1 MDNRPNTTYRMETAE
16 SFFRFL
22 IEATASEMPVR
33 HRYRLLREVF
43 YHTVEQ
49 CLTDCRITFSGIFA
63 KTDYIL
69 KEHGIPSDVA
79 RTIHDTRKILFP
91 SRKHDMNLTEEELRD
106 SFPYDLKGTCLL
118 VKYTSNVQDI
128 PEALTRLFPVT
139 DRNTRWEKYGT
150 EVMRVVVS
158 TWDDKTITA
167 SREED
172 GQEIRICY
180 DESNRYLTR
189 NGIGDWSYLQDILRP
204 YSQLNLVRVRIKD
217 GIYFPE
223 LIIYEPDCLI
233 NVSTIASCF
242 ESYAES
248 PYVSLINRLKPQ
260 ASSMAI
266 HLGNIAGMYLDDTV
280 HGRTVSFADGMCE
293 YFHRNALTMVA
304 DPAFGEREKVS
315 QLYADARS
323 QKATIEALIGNDLP
337 LAIGNYDKDAVVL
350 EPSFFSEVLG
360 IQGRLDFLY
369 EDSDK
374 CIIIEQKSGKGGF
387 VPVSSP
393 DYNPDVPKIQEKHW
407 VQLLLY
413 RALFVYEFGKDA
425 LTAQHVMLLY
435 SKYRRG
441 LISMAQS
448 PDLFLRA
455 VRMRN
460 LLSWCESD
468 YSEGGYSRLL
478 TLSPEVLNQK
488 GIEGKLWDNYIR
500 PQLSDILMP
509 IDRASELEKTYYL
522 RFMRFLQMEQMLARV
537 GSKRKENSGFAS
549 VWHDSLEE
557 KRQAGNIYDSLTVSR
572 FGQNGTTVES
582 LSLLFAGTQSADTS
596 NFRKGDA
603 VILYCYKEGEEPD
616 ACSQM
621 VNRCTIMDINAE
633 GLTVRLRNGQTD
645 RKVFEVGKD
654 KRWAV
659 EHDLLDSASSA
670 LFSAMHSFLNASQSR
685 KDLIL
690 SQRMPETDSR
700 LTARGTHYGRFSPL
714 VSRARQARELF
725 LIIGPPGTG
734 KTSYGMLYQLQEEL
748 MEENSN
754 ILITSYTN
762 RAVDEACSK
771 LKEEGIDF
779 LRLGNELSSSEEY
792 RSHLLSE
799 RVKECRNGRELSGL
813 LQRTRVICA
822 TTATLSS
829 NTSLFRIKHF
839 SLAIVDEASQIL
851 EPHLM
856 ALLCARHGNI
866 EAIDR
871 FVLIGDHKQL
881 PAVVQQTQE
890 ESVVT
895 EECLRSI
902 GLTDCRLSLFERL
915 LHRFRT
921 ADGEYDPRYVYMLTR
936 QGRMHRDI
944 AEFPNIAFYGGKLDT
959 VPLPHQEETL
969 PPLRGGDTLTLQD
982 AVRLTRIAFI
992 PCPAP
997 HLSASDKTNTVEA
1010 EKIAEAVYEIYNIN
1024 KVSFDAGK
1032 TIGIIVPYRNQIAT
1046 VRNAIDRRG
1055 VSILHDITIDTV
1067 ERYQGSQRDYI
1078 LYGFT
1083 IQRPYQLNF
1092 LTDNTFEEDGMV
1104 IDRKLNVAM
1113 TRARRHLILFGNP
1126 SLLRQNATFSRLLD
1140 YIEEKNRRG

>member
-1 MDNRPNTTYRMETAE
+1 MNNWQNTTYRMETAE

-22 IEATASEMPVR
+22 IEAAASEMPII

-43 YHTVEQ
+43 YHAVEQ
-49 CLTDCRITFSGIFA
+49 CLTDCRITFSGLFA

-69 KEHGIPSDVA
+69 KEHNIPSDVA
-79 RTIHDTRKILFP
+79 RTIHDTRRILFP
-91 SRKHDMNLTEEELRD
+91 SRKHDMKLTEEELKD
-106 SFPYDLKGTCLL
+106 SFPYDLKGTSLL
-118 VKYTSNVQDI
+118 VKYIFDLQNI
-128 PEALTRLFPVT
+128 PEALTRFFPKS

-150 EVMRVVVS
+150 EVVRVVV
-158 TWDDKTITA
+158 TRWDDKIITA

-180 DESNRYLTR
+180 DASNKYLTR
-189 NGIGDWSYLQDILRP
+189 NGTGDWSYLKDILRP
-204 YSQLNLVRVRIKD
+204 YSQLNLVRVRMKE
-217 GIYFPE
+217 GVYFPE

-280 HGRTVSFADGMCE
+280 HGRSVSFADGINE
-293 YFHRNALTMVA
+293 YFHRNALSMVA
-304 DPAFGEREKVS
+304 DPAFREKEKVN
-315 QLYADARS
+315 QLYADARR

-337 LAIGNYDKDAVVL
+337 QAIGNYDKDAVVL

-369 EDSDK
+369 EDNDK
-374 CIIIEQKSGKGGF
+374 CIIIEQKSGKGDF
-387 VPVSSP
+387 VPFSSP
-393 DYNPDVPKIQEKHW
+393 DYDPDVPKIQEKHW

-425 LTAQHVMLLY
+425 LTARHIMLLY

-460 LLSWCESD
+460 LLSWCET
-468 YSEGGYSRLL
+468 YYAEGGYSRLL
-478 TLSPEVLNQK
+478 TLSPETLNEK
-488 GIEGKLWDNYIR
+488 RIEGKLWDNYIR
-500 PQLSDILMP
+500 PQLSDVLSP
-509 IDRASELEKTYYL
+509 VSRASELEKAYYL
-522 RFMRFLQMEQMLARV
+522 RFMRFLQVEQMLAKV

-557 KRQAGNIYDSLTVSR
+557 KRQAGNIYDSLTISH
-572 FGQNGTTVES
+572 FGQNGTSIES
-582 LSLLFAGTQSADTS
+582 LSLRFAETQSADTS

-603 VILYCYKEGEEPD
+603 VILYHYKDGEEPD

-621 VNRCTIMDINAE
+621 VNRCTIMDINAY
-633 GLTVRLRNGQTD
+633 GLSVRLRNGQTD

-654 KRWAV
+654 RKWAV

-670 LFSAMHSFLNASQSR
+670 LFSAMHAFLSASQSR
-685 KDLIL
+685 RDLIL

-700 LTARGTHYGRFSPL
+700 LTARGSHYGRFSPL
-714 VSRARQARELF
+714 VNRAKQARELF

-748 MEENSN
+748 LEENSN

-762 RAVDEACSK
+762 RAVDEVCSK

-779 LRLGNELSSSEEY
+779 LRIGNELSCSEEY

-799 RVKECRNGRELSGL
+799 RVKDCRNGREVSEL
-813 LQRTRVICA
+813 LERSRVVCA

-839 SLAIVDEASQIL
+839 DLAIVDESSQIL
-851 EPHLM
+851 EPHLI
-856 ALLCARHGNI
+856 ALLCARHGNGN
-866 EAIDR
+866 AIDR

-890 ESVVT
+890 ESAVT
-895 EECLRSI
+895 EECLRNI
-902 GLTDCRLSLFERL
+902 GLTDCRHSLFERL
-915 LHRFRT
+915 LRRFRM
-921 ADGEYDPRYVYMLTR
+921 DNGEYDPRYVYMLTR

-944 AEFPNIAFYGGKLDT
+944 AEFPNIAFYGGKLDI

-969 PPLRGGDTLTLQD
+969 PIRHGKGSLTLQE
-982 AVRLTRIAFI
+982 AVRHTRIAFI
-992 PCPAP
+992 PCPVP
-997 HLSASDKTNTVEA
+997 RLSASDKTNAVEA
-1010 EKIAEAVYEIYNIN
+1010 EKIADAVYEIYNIN
-1024 KVSFDAGK
+1024 KVSFDVSK

-1046 VRNAIDRRG
+1046 IRNAIDRKG
-1055 VSILHDITIDTV
+1055 ISALHNITIDTV

-1092 LTDNTFEEDGMV
+1092 LTDNTFEEEGMV

-1113 TRARRHLILFGNP
+1113 TRARQHLILFGNP

-1140 YIEEKNRRG
+1140 YIEEKNRRR

>member
-1 MDNRPNTTYRMETAE
+1 
-16 SFFRFL
+16 
-22 IEATASEMPVR
+22 
-33 HRYRLLREVF
+33 
-43 YHTVEQ
+43 
-49 CLTDCRITFSGIFA
+49 
-63 KTDYIL
+63 
-69 KEHGIPSDVA
+69 
-79 RTIHDTRKILFP
+79 
-91 SRKHDMNLTEEELRD
+91 
-106 SFPYDLKGTCLL
+106 
-118 VKYTSNVQDI
+118 
-128 PEALTRLFPVT
+128 
-139 DRNTRWEKYGT
+139 
-150 EVMRVVVS
+150 
-158 TWDDKTITA
+158 
-167 SREED
+167 
-172 GQEIRICY
+172 
-180 DESNRYLTR
+180 
-189 NGIGDWSYLQDILRP
+189 
-204 YSQLNLVRVRIKD
+204 
-217 GIYFPE
+217 
-223 LIIYEPDCLI
+223 
-233 NVSTIASCF
+233 
-242 ESYAES
+242 
-248 PYVSLINRLKPQ
+248 
-260 ASSMAI
+260 
-266 HLGNIAGMYLDDTV
+266 
-280 HGRTVSFADGMCE
+280 
-293 YFHRNALTMVA
+293 
-304 DPAFGEREKVS
+304 
-315 QLYADARS
+315 
-323 QKATIEALIGNDLP
+323 
-337 LAIGNYDKDAVVL
+337 
-350 EPSFFSEVLG
+350 
-360 IQGRLDFLY
+360 
-369 EDSDK
+369 
-374 CIIIEQKSGKGGF
+374 
-387 VPVSSP
+387 
-393 DYNPDVPKIQEKHW
+393 
-407 VQLLLY
+407 
-413 RALFVYEFGKDA
+413 
-425 LTAQHVMLLY
+425 
-435 SKYRRG
+435 
-441 LISMAQS
+441 
-448 PDLFLRA
+448 
-455 VRMRN
+455 
-460 LLSWCESD
+460 
-468 YSEGGYSRLL
+468 
-478 TLSPEVLNQK
+478 
-488 GIEGKLWDNYIR
+488 
-500 PQLSDILMP
+500 MP

-856 ALLCARHGNI
+856 ALLCARHGDGD
-866 EAIDR
+866 AIDR

-969 PPLRGGDTLTLQD
+969 PPLRGRDTLTLQD

-997 HLSASDKTNTVEA
+997 HLSVSDKTNTVEA

-1140 YIEEKNRRG
+1140 YIEEKNRCR